1 MRNHLHIIAHRGA
14 SAYCVD
20 NSIESISK
28 AVNMGSKI
36 IEIDVR
42 LTKDL
47 KLVLAHD
54 DFYVIDDIEKNI
66 KNSLLSELGNIV
78 ELNDILTNTREYI
91 IFYLDIKCDND
102 EIIIAEKINNILKN
116 FPNRLFYIASFSDT
130 FVSLFKSIYT
140 NYKLG
145 IIFQIFNKNIY
156 NILKHKIKFVV
167 SQITQTKEFERFL
180 EIKNKTKYVYT
191 INNLSLI
198 DNYYSYIDGIVT
210 DYPDIM
216 SLK

>member
-1 MRNHLHIIAHRGA
+1 MRLPRFLTCH
-14 SAYCVD
+14 Y
-20 NSIESISK
+20 SK
-28 AVNMGSKI
+28 VKKS
-36 IEIDVR
+36 
-42 LTKDL
+42 
-47 KLVLAHD
+47 
-54 DFYVIDDIEKNI
+54 
-66 KNSLLSELGNIV
+66 S
-78 ELNDILTNTREYI
+78 YI
-91 IFYLDIKCDND
+91 
-102 EIIIAEKINNILKN
+102 
-116 FPNRLFYIASFSDT
+116 YI
-130 FVSLFKSIYT
+130 Y
-140 NYKLG
+140 
-145 IIFQIFNKNIY
+145 IY